1 MKGIKKGRERGE
13 VCVCVNLQGE
23 EEGDKVELLTQYSL

>member
-13 VCVCVNLQGE
+13 ECVCGNLQRE
-23 EEGDKVELLTQYSL
+23 EEGDKGELLTQYSL